1 MKKTLILLVMAILV
15 LAAHLEGQKPQRVSG
30 DATSCA
36 GSPLL
41 SELSK
46 ASGEAL
52 LRLYGYNLH
61 EPWACS
67 KITSPWATGSM
78 LLHFRRVTNQTDD
91 STAFSVLK
99 AAGVSRLWII
109 PTDTGMLEVQNAKN
123 DVHNL
128 AAFNALLQS
137 LPKIPSSAADWNAIG
152 KLYLELLGR
161 PDAVSPED
169 GTSSPCS
176 ADGEC
181 SVAFSEVPRHG
192 NDPYTK
198 LTLTF
203 SAPNGSNPARLT
215 DVTREIVRPSEN

>member
-1 MKKTLILLVMAILV
+1 MQPHAQ
-15 LAAHLEGQKPQRVSG
+15 APR
-30 DATSCA
+30 
-36 GSPLL
+36 LL

-52 LRLYGYNLH
+52 LRLRSRITFTNLGH
-61 EPWACS
+61 VK

-128 AAFNALLQS
+128 AAFDALLQS

-152 KLYLELLGR
+152 KLYWELLGR

-181 SVAFSEVPRHG
+181 SVASREVPRHG
-192 NDPYTK
+192 NDRSPKSYPN
-198 LTLTF
+198 L
-203 SAPNGSNPARLT
+203 SAPNGSR
-215 DVTREIVRPSEN
+215 DSC